1 MFKNKHVLKNK
12 KKFAVNNQSKFTNNG
27 YSTNES
33 YKIPK
38 ILSFKRK
45 VNNKTF
51 KNSRELELKSNLN
64 PTIL

>member
-1 MFKNKHVLKNK
+1 MNVLKNNKNK
-12 KKFAVNNQSKFTNNG
+12 KKFAANNQSKSTSNG

-38 ILSFKRK
+38 ILSLKRK

-51 KNSRELELKSNLN
+51 KNQRELELKSNLN